1 MVFFFAAA
9 LMLFAAGAQAQ
20 GNYEIQVYGADTQEP
35 KSLMVELHS
44 NYTVD
49 GQKICDRRRVSD
61 QPPGARDH

>member
-1 MVFFFAAA
+1 
-9 LMLFAAGAQAQ
+9 MLFAAGAQAQ

-49 GQKICDRRRVSD
+49 GQKYVIDGVYPTNH
-61 QPPGARDH
+61 QEHETH